1 MEINR
6 DFEAALSRK
15 PMEMFYQ
22 DDELRIV
29 LERRGNTALIALPRN
44 TTTPYV
50 VPLEHLPGTSEWW
63 QGHYFS
69 DLRTAL
75 DYFEEAAND

>member
-15 PMEMFYQ
+15 PMEIFYQ

-29 LERRGNTALIALPRN
+29 LERRGNTALIALPDN
-44 TTTPYV
+44 TMTPYV
-50 VPLEHLPGTSEWW
+50 VPLEHLPGATSWW

-75 DYFEEAAND
+75 DYFEGVTS